1 MIWKKGVFSNFM
13 WGMYTLVTGIALPEL
28 FAAAAQAWEL
38 PGYFGPIAAGAVF
51 LLAAAAV
58 RLLFLAARSETGSA
72 VLGGQRAK
80 KTGLILETLA
90 VAFFFLLGFLIREKG
105 VSSATEGGFYWETAL
120 IRDGQELPRLAQGAG
135 YWYLCL
141 LRFVFFMVGN
151 KTAAGVWLQIGLQL
165 LGTALFYIGFRKLA
179 GIPSAMTMLIF
190 SLCARPMVQQ
200 AFLLSPQPM
209 YQLLLSLGILLLCGC
224 AGEGFR
230 VLRFL
235 PAGLFIGILGY
246 LDVGGFLLL
255 IPCVCLGWKGKSA
268 GGKRWAA
275 LGLSAG
281 AAAAGFFGS
290 VFLDSY
296 VCGETAG
303 NILGVWKN
311 LYQPK
316 TDGLGT
322 GSFGRDVL
330 WLLPVFALMAV
341 GIFSYWSSRETER
354 ISMWMLMVCAAALA
368 GSLGMLT
375 AELPVFTYLAPGLAV
390 LAGAGIR
397 ACFDGGGRKQSVP
410 GTLPAESAAGE
421 GTDTVETALQEDR
434 EVFGLFSKKKT
445 EKPQSR
451 QESGGEGLAPDTIKL
466 PKYLRDPNTDRP
478 LIPKYMQE
486 ENNALRRKNAGGDA
500 VAPAEQPSGPKETQ
514 LERETATPVEHLSEP
529 ETAAPVEQLSG
540 PEGTQLKGD
549 TGEPE
554 AATPVEQFSEPE
566 ETQLEG
572 EAGEPETAVPV
583 EQFSEP
589 EREKVP
595 AAFQQTAAEGQGSE
609 TERIGETVEQTAGDT
624 TEQAAAGAVEKA
636 SEGTAGRAAEE
647 KTADKTAEN
656 TIQNRY
662 QSDEEDPQD
671 LYGVPEAFRS
681 RKEPVARKP
690 LPELD
695 IQDLSPEQED
705 NGLNEALQ
713 AQAAVLAEAAVQ
725 LLAEESE
732 QEEPG
737 QEESVQE
744 ESEQKEP
751 VQKKSE
757 QEQSVQ
763 EEPEQK
769 ESEQKKPEQEEP
781 ENAGSAAVSEW
792 GEPMPEGAAAPNQ
805 EMESTP
811 EPDSATEP
819 VEKPEPT
826 EKMESSTEPEHTV
839 SKPQLI
845 ENPLPL
851 PKPHQKKVLDYP
863 VGDSDDG
870 DDFDYEVDEN
880 DDFDI

>member
-1 MIWKKGVFSNFM
+1 MRRTEQPDFCQSV
-13 WGMYTLVTGIALPEL
+13 YT
-28 FAAAAQAWEL
+28 AAA
-38 PGYFGPIAAGAVF
+38 PI
-51 LLAAAAV
+51 
-58 RLLFLAARSETGSA
+58 FLAVS
-72 VLGGQRAK
+72 VL
-80 KTGLILETLA
+80 
-90 VAFFFLLGFLIREKG
+90 
-105 VSSATEGGFYWETAL
+105 
-120 IRDGQELPRLAQGAG
+120 
-135 YWYLCL
+135 
-141 LRFVFFMVGN
+141 
-151 KTAAGVWLQIGLQL
+151 
-165 LGTALFYIGFRKLA
+165 
-179 GIPSAMTMLIF
+179 
-190 SLCARPMVQQ
+190 
-200 AFLLSPQPM
+200 
-209 YQLLLSLGILLLCGC
+209 
-224 AGEGFR
+224 
-230 VLRFL
+230 
-235 PAGLFIGILGY
+235 
-246 LDVGGFLLL
+246 
-255 IPCVCLGWKGKSA
+255 
-268 GGKRWAA
+268 
-275 LGLSAG
+275 
-281 AAAAGFFGS
+281 
-290 VFLDSY
+290 
-296 VCGETAG
+296 
-303 NILGVWKN
+303 
-311 LYQPK
+311 
-316 TDGLGT
+316 
-322 GSFGRDVL
+322 
-330 WLLPVFALMAV
+330 
-341 GIFSYWSSRETER
+341 
-354 ISMWMLMVCAAALA
+354 
-368 GSLGMLT
+368 
-375 AELPVFTYLAPGLAV
+375 LAV

-410 GTLPAESAAGE
+410 GTLPAESAVGE

-514 LERETATPVEHLSEP
+514 LERETATPVEQFSEPEGTQLKGETGGLETVAPAEHLSEP
-529 ETAAPVEQLSG
+529 ETAAPVEQFSE
-540 PEGTQLKGD
+540 PEGTQLEGE

-566 ETQLEG
+566 GTQLEG
-572 EAGEPETAVPV
+572 EAATPVEQPSGPETVVPAEHHSGPDTAVPV
-583 EQFSEP
+583 EQPSEP

-609 TERIGETVEQTAGDT
+609 TERIGESVEQTAGDT
-624 TEQAAAGAVEKA
+624 TEQAAEGAVEKA

-732 QEEPG
+732 QEESVQDESVREEPG
-737 QEESVQE
+737 QEESVREEPEQEKSEQEESVQE
-744 ESEQKEP
+744 EP
-751 VQKKSE
+751 E
-757 QEQSVQ
+757 QEKS
-763 EEPEQK
+763 
-769 ESEQKKPEQEEP
+769 EQEEP

-792 GEPMPEGAAAPNQ
+792 GEPMPEGSAAPNQ

-819 VEKPEPT
+819 D
-826 EKMESSTEPEHTV
+826 HTV

>member
-255 IPCVCLGWKGKSA
+255 IPCVCLGWKGNSA

-303 NILGVWKN
+303 SILGVWKN

-390 LAGAGIR
+390 LAGVGIR

-410 GTLPAESAAGE
+410 GTLPAESAVGE

-500 VAPAEQPSGPKETQ
+500 VAPTEQPSGPETVVP
-514 LERETATPVEHLSEP
+514 AEHLSEP
-529 ETAAPVEQLSG
+529 ETAAPVEQPSE
-540 PEGTQLKGD
+540 PEETQLEGE

-554 AATPVEQFSEPE
+554 AATPVEQFSGPEGTQLKGETGEPE
-566 ETQLEG
+566 AVVPAEHLS
-572 EAGEPETAVPV
+572 EPETAVPV
-583 EQFSEP
+583 EQPSEP

-609 TERIGETVEQTAGDT
+609 TERIGETVEHTAEDT
-624 TEQAAAGAVEKA
+624 TEQAAEGAVEKA

-656 TIQNRY
+656 TIQDRY

-732 QEEPG
+732 QEEP
-737 QEESVQE
+737 
-744 ESEQKEP
+744 
-751 VQKKSE
+751 E

-763 EEPEQK
+763 EEPEQG
-769 ESEQKKPEQEEP
+769 KPEQEEP
-781 ENAGSAAVSEW
+781 ENAGS
-792 GEPMPEGAAAPNQ
+792 AAPNQ

-819 VEKPEPT
+819 AEKPEPT
-826 EKMESSTEPEHTV
+826 EKMDSATEPDHTV